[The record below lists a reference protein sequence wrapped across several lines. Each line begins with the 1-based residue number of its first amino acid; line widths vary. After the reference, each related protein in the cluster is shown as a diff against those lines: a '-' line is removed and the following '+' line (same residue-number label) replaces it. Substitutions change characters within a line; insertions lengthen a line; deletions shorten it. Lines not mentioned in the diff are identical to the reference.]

1 MKRNWRELLFV
12 VLWHALGAFCLWVLY
27 MDLFVWRP

>member
-1 MKRNWRELLFV
+1 MKRNWRELAFIV
-12 VLWHALGAFCLWVLY
+12 FYHALGVFCLWVLY